1 MEAKERLEKAM
12 MEYLQDRIKKDPSF
26 RLEPYVDPYENNEE
40 EVQGDEKRY

>member
-1 MEAKERLEKAM
+1 MDAKERFEKVM

-26 RLEPYVDPYENNEE
+26 QLKPYVEPTYIEE

>member
-1 MEAKERLEKAM
+1 MDAKERFEKVM

-26 RLEPYVDPYENNEE
+26 QLKPYVEEEYIEE

>member
-1 MEAKERLEKAM
+1 MDAKERFEKVM

-26 RLEPYVDPYENNEE
+26 KLEPYVEPTYIEE